1 MERQTN
7 TARAISSARGRGR
20 SIITFASLSLFLCAV
35 FPSTLAFSQASS
47 PNNNPHAQGNKI
59 ACILNLNARAVNYK
73 YVQAAQ
79 EILGEENVFATA
91 TEEANREA
99 IKTIV
104 ARGYEFIV
112 PGGGDGTLCT
122 VINALVDARKEDKV
136 HNTTKL
142 PKFAYLP
149 LGTGNGMSML
159 VGPRFRGRTKIVKMQ
174 KTLTKLKDILDD
186 CEKNPDMI
194 MPLLKCPMV
203 EVTRPESEN
212 STVFNSELCF
222 FAGSGFDSL
231 MLNDFNIIK
240 RWSKRRVKP
249 IRRILGSVAGYTVAL
264 VTRTLPSC
272 LIWGK
277 HHLIC
282 RITIPKASASA
293 NASRATSTY
302 WMDPRRGDTAIKVRP
317 NNYQSNKKFFP
328 ENIGDDR
335 QLLFEGN
342 TGIIACG
349 TTPYYGG
356 GLKLFPFSRVQPHG
370 MHLRIGRINPLVGFL
385 NIPWIFRGTYRHYNM
400 KCLDFVG
407 KDFEVELSKPYP
419 FQHSGEADR
428 DPLQKFRLRVAD
440 EELEFVDFLQ
450 PRVVLGYDD

>member
-1 MERQTN
+1 MGTMTRQSNAT
-7 TARAISSARGRGR
+7 TVSLFSGRCCSIS
-20 SIITFASLSLFLCAV
+20 TFASLLLIVSSA
-35 FPSTLAFSQASS
+35 LAFSQPSS
-47 PNNNPHAQGNKI
+47 LANPPQSNKI

-73 YVQAAQ
+73 FVRAAQ

-91 TEEANREA
+91 TEEASHEA

-104 ARGYEFIV
+104 ARGYEYIV

-122 VINALVDARKEDKV
+122 IINSLVDARKADKV
-136 HNTTKL
+136 HDTTKL

-149 LGTGNGMSML
+149 LGTGNGMAPL
-159 VGPRFRGRTKIVKMQ
+159 VGPRFRGRTKIIKMQ
-174 KTLTKLKDILDD
+174 KTLTRLKEIVDE
-186 CEKNPDMI
+186 CEKNSDMI

-203 EVTRPESEN
+203 EVTRPESTN
-212 STVFNSELCF
+212 STVPNSELCF

-231 MLNDFNIIK
+231 MLSDFNIIK

-249 IRRILGSVAGYTVAL
+249 IRRFLGSVAGYSVAL

-277 HHLIC
+277 HKLIC

-293 NASRATSTY
+293 NASRATSTGTY

-317 NNYQSNKKFFP
+317 NNCQSNKDLFSDD
-328 ENIGDDR
+328 IGEDR
-335 QLLFEGN
+335 QLLFEGT
-342 TGIIACG
+342 TGIVAAG
-349 TTPYYGG
+349 ATPYYGG

-370 MHLRIGRINPLVGFL
+370 MHLRIGRINPFVGFL

-428 DPLQKFRLRVAD
+428 WPLKKFRLRVAD
-440 EELEFVDFLQ
+440 EELEFVDFLK
-450 PRVVLGYDD
+450 PRVVLGYDE